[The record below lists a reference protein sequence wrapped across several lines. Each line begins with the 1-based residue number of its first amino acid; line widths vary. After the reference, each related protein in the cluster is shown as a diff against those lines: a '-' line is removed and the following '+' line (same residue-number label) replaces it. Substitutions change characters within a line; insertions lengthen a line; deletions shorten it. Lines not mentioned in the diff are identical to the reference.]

1 MNNQASKAAQKE
13 SEKSPETK
21 LEHMEICDINDRE
34 FKIAVLKILNEMQ
47 GNIDRKFNAL
57 RKKINEQNVYST
69 KEIETLK
76 KTLEMIF

>member
-1 MNNQASKAAQKE
+1 M
-13 SEKSPETK
+13 
-21 LEHMEICDINDRE
+21 CYINDRE
-34 FKIAVLKILNEMQ
+34 FQIAVLKILNEMQ

-57 RKKINEQNVYST
+57 RKIINEQNVYST

>member
-1 MNNQASKAAQKE
+1 M
-13 SEKSPETK
+13 
-21 LEHMEICDINDRE
+21 CYINDRE
-34 FKIAVLKILNEMQ
+34 FQIAVLKILNEMQ